1 MLNLILGSSGSGK
14 SYEMMNRIE
23 NAVKSG
29 KDVLVI
35 IPDQFSAEFD
45 RSLYER
51 LGMVLFNRVD
61 ILSFSRTAK
70 DIFIKHGGLKGRYA
84 DDIVKNVMMFRTL
97 TELSE
102 REGLC
107 FYNRQAKS
115 PAFVDSGLD
124 IVKELTVSGI
134 TPEQLTDCAER
145 LDESVRD
152 KAADIALIYSEYCRM
167 MRESGYKDG
176 EGDISEAA
184 KRAARHGYFKGKT
197 VFVDAFKSFTADEI
211 AMLEAI
217 IADSES
223 FSICLT
229 TADKEPKNYSV
240 FDTVNKTVSTLARL
254 AEEHGVS
261 VNKIFLE
268 SQYRFKVPEL
278 AFFSENVLRNRRKK
292 FEGNCNAVQVY
303 RSNDGY
309 GEGDFVCSEIRRL
322 VMEENY
328 KYKDIVVMARRKEL
342 YTSIMES
349 SFERYG
355 IPFYTDENGSA
366 AHKSLFIFVKTALAL
381 AADENAS
388 SEDWLRY
395 MKTGM
400 LGLTEEEI
408 AAVES
413 YCYKWSVEGKMWGEA
428 FPYDDVELGAEP
440 VRERVYE
447 PVRSLRK
454 ACEDTDGK
462 GVCSALL
469 DFFDEVKIFEN
480 INAVYENCNTED
492 AAALEAVREIKQLW
506 DMLCGLLETFNKVL
520 GNTKVTLAEFA
531 EMFSSAVRDIKLSA
545 PPQTLDCVRFV
556 AAHTAR
562 VSEPKIVFIIGA
574 NEGSFPYAE
583 KPSGLFS
590 DRDRLALENV
600 GITLS
605 GGVQDKLAEERF
617 VTCSALSTASEKL
630 YITYALS
637 DVSGKALYPS
647 IVVNQ
652 AVEMFGEDVL
662 TNFEKRGMISFC
674 AAPEAAYYQYV
685 QNYRRNDTDSA
696 SLLAAL
702 KEIPQYADRI
712 KYLRD
717 IEFSAGHVLSPET
730 GKRLFGRSVSL
741 SASRFEDYQKCPFMY
756 YCKKG
761 LALYPPQKIEL
772 DRPSRGNAVHNCL
785 CGILREFDK
794 NTLAKMNR
802 KDIEAAVKRHLKEYY
817 ESDAVGGDYGK
828 TKRYKAAFSRLSD
841 TISDI
846 IERLAAEFAQNE
858 FVPSNFEYTL
868 RHSDGDEEPLKLV
881 TPSGINVYFNG
892 AVDRIDIFEKDGK
905 KYIRIVD
912 YKSGVKEL
920 KFSDLLYGVNMQMLL
935 YLFALTDSSHRGAYS
950 GNIPAGVL
958 YMPARDA
965 VPALDRNSGDDERK
979 KALKDTYRMSGLVL
993 LDDDVITAMEQD
1005 CDGEFIPVKKTAS
1018 GYSAYSKLIG
1028 KKELENLRKYSYE
1041 LLTQTAEAL
1050 HKGKIAA
1057 DPLMDDKGGLPC
1069 AYCDYSSICGNY
1081 PPQRVRAYA
1090 DNAEEQI
1097 REIISEKTASE
1108 NSEGG
1113 ENNESMD

>member
-1 MLNLILGSSGSGK
+1 MLNLILGGAGSGK
-14 SYEMMNRIE
+14 SYEMVNRIE
-23 NAVKSG
+23 AAVKSG
-29 KDVLVI
+29 KYVLVI

-84 DDIVKNVMMFRTL
+84 DDVVKNVMMFRTL
-97 TELSE
+97 AELSE

-107 FYNRQAKS
+107 FYGRQSKS
-115 PAFVDSGLD
+115 PAFVDSCLD
-124 IVKELTVSGI
+124 IVKELTVSGV

-152 KAADIALIYSEYCRM
+152 KAADIALIYSEYCRKM
-167 MRESGYKDG
+167 SESGYKDG

-184 KRAARHGYFKGKT
+184 KRAARFGYFKGKT
-197 VFVDAFKSFTADEI
+197 VFIDAFKSFTADEI
-211 AMLEAI
+211 SMLEAAV
-217 IADSES
+217 ADSES
-223 FSICLT
+223 LSICLT
-229 TADKEPKNYSV
+229 TADREPKNYSV
-240 FDTVNKTVSTLARL
+240 FDTVNKTVRTLIRF
-254 AEEHGVS
+254 AEEHGVE
-261 VNKIFLE
+261 VHKIFLE
-268 SQYRFKVPEL
+268 SNYRFKAAEL

-292 FEGNCNAVQVY
+292 FKGNSKALQVY

-328 KYKDIVVMARRKEL
+328 KYSDIVVMARRKEL
-342 YTSIMES
+342 YGSIMES

-366 AHKSLFIFVKTALAL
+366 AHKSLFIFVKTAVAI
-381 AADENAS
+381 AADENSS

-440 VRERVYE
+440 IRERVYE
-447 PVRSLRK
+447 PVRRLRK

-462 GVCSALL
+462 GVCKAVL
-469 DFFDEVKIFEN
+469 DFFDDVKIFEN
-480 INAVYENCNTED
+480 ISTVYENCHTED

-506 DMLCGLLETFNKVL
+506 DTLCALLETFNKVL
-520 GNTKVTLAEFA
+520 RDTKVTLAEFS
-531 EMFSSAVRDIKLSA
+531 EMFSSAVRDIKISA

-590 DRDRLALENV
+590 DRDRLALESV
-600 GITLS
+600 GVTLS
-605 GGVQDKLAEERF
+605 GSVQDKLAEERF
-617 VTCSALSTASEKL
+617 VTYSALSSASEKL

-662 TNFEKRGMISFC
+662 KTFEKRGMISFC
-674 AAPEAAYYQYV
+674 TAPEAAYYQYV

-702 KEIPQYADRI
+702 TEIPQYADRI

-730 GKRLFGRSVSL
+730 GRGLFGRSVSL

-761 LALYPPQKIEL
+761 LDLYPPQKIEL
-772 DRPSRGNAVHNCL
+772 DRPSRGNAVHSCL

-794 NTLAKMNR
+794 QTLAELNR
-802 KDIEAAVKRHLKEYY
+802 KDIESVVKRHLKEYY

-828 TKRYKAAFSRLSD
+828 TKRYKAAFKRLSD

-858 FVPSNFEYTL
+858 FVPANFEYTL
-868 RHSDGDEEPLKLV
+868 RHADGDEEPLKLV

-905 KYIRIVD
+905 NYIRIVD

-935 YLFALTDSSHRGAYS
+935 YLFALTDSGHKGAYS
-950 GNIPAGVL
+950 GSIPAGVL

-965 VPALDRNSGDDERK
+965 VPALGRSGGDTEKK
-979 KALKDTYRMSGLVL
+979 KALKETYRMSGLVL
-993 LDDDVITAMEQD
+993 MDDGVITAMEKD
-1005 CDGEFIPVKKTAS
+1005 CGGEFIPVKKTTS
-1018 GYSAYSKLIG
+1018 GYAQYSKLIG

-1041 LLTQTAEAL
+1041 LLEQTAESL
-1050 HKGKIAA
+1050 HKGRIAA
-1057 DPLMDDKGGLPC
+1057 DPLMDGKDSLPC
-1069 AYCDYSSICGNY
+1069 NYCDYSAICGNY
-1081 PPQRVRAYA
+1081 PPKRARTYSE
-1090 DNAEEQI
+1090 NAEELMWK
-1097 REIISEKTASE
+1097 IISERNDDE
-1108 NSEGG
+1108 NGEGG
-1113 ENNESMD
+1113 D

>member
-1 MLNLILGSSGSGK
+1 MLNLILGGAGSGK
-14 SYEMMNRIE
+14 SYEMTNRIE
-23 NAVKSG
+23 TAVKSG

-51 LGMVLFNRVD
+51 LGMVLFNRVN
-61 ILSFSRTAK
+61 ILSFSRTAN

-84 DDIVKNVMMFRTL
+84 DDVVKNVMMFRTL

-115 PAFVDSGLD
+115 PAFVDSCLD
-124 IVKELTVSGI
+124 IVKELTVSGV
-134 TPEQLTDCAER
+134 TPERLTDCAER

-167 MRESGYKDG
+167 MQESGYKDG
-176 EGDISEAA
+176 EGDITEAA
-184 KRAARHGYFKGKT
+184 KRAARYGYFKGKT
-197 VFVDAFKSFTADEI
+197 VFADAFKSFTADEI
-211 AMLEAI
+211 AMLEAV

-223 FSICLT
+223 FTICLT
-229 TADKEPKNYSV
+229 TADREPKNYSV
-240 FDTVNKTVSTLARL
+240 FDPVNKTVRAFVRI
-254 AEEHGVS
+254 AGEYGVH
-261 VNKIFLE
+261 VNKIFFE
-268 SQYRFKVPEL
+268 EQRRFKAPEL
-278 AFFSENVLRNRRKK
+278 AFYSENVLRNRRKK
-292 FEGNCNAVQVY
+292 FEGNCKAVQVY
-303 RSNDGY
+303 RSNDSY
-309 GEGDFVCSEIRRL
+309 GEGDFVCSEIGRL
-322 VMEENY
+322 VMEEGY
-328 KYKDIVVMARRKEL
+328 KYSDIVVMARRKEL
-342 YTSIMES
+342 YSSIMES
-349 SFERYG
+349 AFERYG

-366 AHKSLFIFVKTALAL
+366 AHKSLFIFVKTAIAI

-400 LGLTEEEI
+400 LGLTDEEI

-447 PVRSLRK
+447 PVRNLRK
-454 ACEDTDGK
+454 ACENADGK
-462 GVCSALL
+462 MICAALL
-469 DFFDEVKIFEN
+469 NFFDEVKIFDN
-480 INAVYENCNTED
+480 IGAVYESCNTED

-506 DMLCGLLETFNKVL
+506 DTLCGLLETLNKAL
-520 GNTKVTLAEFA
+520 CGTSVTLAEFSDI
-531 EMFSSAVRDIKLSA
+531 FSSAVRDIKLSS

-583 KPSGLFS
+583 KPSGLLC
-590 DRDRLALENV
+590 DRDRLALENA
-600 GITLS
+600 GMILS
-605 GGVQDKLAEERF
+605 GGAQDKLAEERF
-617 VTCSALSTASEKL
+617 VTYSALSEASERL

-637 DVSGKALYPS
+637 DVTGKALYPS
-647 IVVNQ
+647 IAVNQ
-652 AVEMFGEDVL
+652 AVEMFGEEIVGA
-662 TNFEKRGMISFC
+662 FEKRGILSFC
-674 AAPEAAYYQYV
+674 TTPEAAYYQYV
-685 QNYRRNDTDSA
+685 QNYRRNDASSA
-696 SLLAAL
+696 SLLVAL
-702 KEIPQYADRI
+702 RKIPEYSERI
-712 KYLRD
+712 KYLHD
-717 IEFSAGHVLSPET
+717 IEFSAGHALSPEM
-730 GKRLFGRSVSL
+730 GKRLFGKSVHL
-741 SASRFEDYQKCPFMY
+741 SASRFEDYQKCPFIY

-761 LALYPPQKIEL
+761 LDLYPPQKIEL
-772 DRPSRGNAVHNCL
+772 DRPSRGNAVHSCL

-794 NTLAKMNR
+794 NAVVNMNR
-802 KDIEAAVKRHLKEYY
+802 KEIEAAVKKHLKEYY

-828 TKRYKAAFSRLSD
+828 TRRYKAAFSRLSS

-846 IERLAAEFAQNE
+846 LERLAAEFAQNE

-868 RHSDGDEEPLKLV
+868 RRGDGDEEPLKLV
-881 TPSGINVYFNG
+881 TPNGINVYFSG

-905 KYIRIVD
+905 KYIRVVD

-935 YLFALTDSSHRGAYS
+935 YLFALTDSGHKGIYS
-950 GNIPAGVL
+950 DSIPAGVL

-965 VPALDRNSGDDERK
+965 APNLDRDSGEEDKE

-993 LDDDVITAMEQD
+993 LDDGVITAMERE
-1005 CDGEFIPVKKTAS
+1005 CGGEFIPVKKTKS
-1018 GYSAYSKLIG
+1018 GYAAYSKLIG
-1028 KKELENLRKYSYE
+1028 ERELENLRKYSYE
-1041 LLTQTAEAL
+1041 LLEQTAEAL

-1057 DPLMDDKGGLPC
+1057 DPLIDENGGLPC
-1069 AYCDYSSICGNY
+1069 AYCDYSSVCGNY
-1081 PPQRVRAYA
+1081 PPERFRVYD
-1090 DNAEEQI
+1090 DNAEEKI
-1097 REIISEKTASE
+1097 REIISDKT
-1108 NSEGG
+1108 EGG
-1113 ENNESMD
+1113 NSNEQLD

>member
-1 MLNLILGSSGSGK
+1 MLNLILGGAGCGK
-14 SYEMMNRIE
+14 SFEMVNRIE
-23 NAVKSG
+23 TAVKDG

-84 DDIVKNVMMFRTL
+84 DDVVKNVMMFHTL
-97 TELSE
+97 AELSE

-107 FYNRQAKS
+107 FYGRQAKS
-115 PAFVDSGLD
+115 PGFVDSGLD
-124 IVKELTVSGI
+124 IVKELTVSGV

-152 KAADIALIYSEYCRM
+152 KAADIALIYSEYCRKM
-167 MRESGYKDG
+167 SESGYKDG

-184 KRAARHGYFKGKT
+184 KRAARFGYFKGKT
-197 VFVDAFKSFTADEI
+197 VFADSFKSFTADEV
-211 AMLEAI
+211 AMLEAV

-229 TADKEPKNYSV
+229 TADREPKNYSV
-240 FDTVNKTVSTLARL
+240 FDTVNKTVRTLTRL
-254 AEEHGVS
+254 AEEHGVKAH
-261 VNKIFLE
+261 KIFLE
-268 SQYRFKVPEL
+268 NNYRFKAAEL

-292 FEGNCNAVQVY
+292 FEGDCKAVRVY
-303 RSNDGY
+303 CSNDGY

-322 VMEENY
+322 VMEKGY
-328 KYKDIVVMARRKEL
+328 KYSDIVVMARRKEL
-342 YTSIMES
+342 YSSIMES

-366 AHKSLFIFVKTALAL
+366 AHKSLFIFVKTAIVL

-413 YCYKWSVEGKMWGEA
+413 YCYKWSVEGKMWGEV

-447 PVRSLRK
+447 PVRRLRA

-462 GVCSALL
+462 GLCKAVL
-469 DFFDEVKIFEN
+469 DFFDDVKVFEN
-480 INAVYENCNTED
+480 ISTLYENCNTED

-506 DMLCGLLETFNKVL
+506 DALCTLLETFNKVI
-520 GNTKVTLAEFA
+520 GETKVTLAEFS
-531 EMFSSAVRDIKLSA
+531 EMFSSAVRDIKISA

-583 KPSGLFS
+583 KPSGLLC
-590 DRDRLALENV
+590 DRDRLALESV
-600 GITLS
+600 GVTLS

-617 VTCSALSTASEKL
+617 VTVSALSAASERL
-630 YITYALS
+630 YISYALS
-637 DVSGKALYPS
+637 DVTGRALYPS
-647 IVVNQ
+647 IAVNQ
-652 AVEMFGEDVL
+652 AAEMFGEDVISD
-662 TNFEKRGMISFC
+662 FEKRGMIPFC
-674 AAPEAAYYQYV
+674 SAPEAAYYQYV
-685 QNYRRNDTDSA
+685 QNYRRNDSDSA

-730 GKRLFGRSVSL
+730 GRQLFGRSVFL

-761 LALYPPQKIEL
+761 LDLYPPQKIEL
-772 DRPSRGNAVHNCL
+772 DRPSRGNAVHSCL
-785 CGILREFDK
+785 CGILKEFDK
-794 NTLAKMNR
+794 HTLAEMQR
-802 KDIEAAVKRHLKEYY
+802 TDIESAVKKHLKEYY

-841 TISDI
+841 TVSDI
-846 IERLAAEFAQNE
+846 IERLAAEFAQSD
-858 FVPSNFEYTL
+858 FAPSNFEYTL
-868 RHSDGDEEPLKLV
+868 RRADGDEEPLKLV
-881 TPSGINVYFNG
+881 SPSGINVYFSG
-892 AVDRIDIFEKDGK
+892 AVDRVDIFERDGK

-935 YLFALTDSSHRGAYS
+935 YLFALTDGSHNGAYS
-950 GNIPAGVL
+950 GSIPAGVL

-965 VPALDRNSGDDERK
+965 VPAIDRSGGEDERK

-993 LDDDVITAMEQD
+993 MDDGVITAMERD
-1005 CDGEFIPVKKTAS
+1005 CGGEFIPVKKTSS
-1018 GYSAYSKLIG
+1018 GYAAYSKLIG
-1028 KKELENLRKYSYE
+1028 KRELENLRKYSYE
-1041 LLTQTAEAL
+1041 LLMQTAEAM

-1057 DPLMDDKGGLPC
+1057 DPLMDGKGGLPC
-1069 AYCDYSSICGNY
+1069 EYCDYSSICGNY
-1081 PPQRVRAYA
+1081 PPERAREYA
-1090 DNAEEQI
+1090 ENAEELM
-1097 REIISEKTASE
+1097 REIISEKTD
-1108 NSEGG
+1108 G
-1113 ENNESMD
+1113 ENGEGDDEN

>member
-1 MLNLILGSSGSGK
+1 MLNLILGGAGCGK
-14 SYEMMNRIE
+14 SFEMVNRIE
-23 NAVKSG
+23 TAVKDG

-84 DDIVKNVMMFRTL
+84 DDVVKNVMMFRTL
-97 TELSE
+97 AELSE

-107 FYNRQAKS
+107 FYGRQAKS
-115 PAFVDSGLD
+115 PLFVDSGLD

-152 KAADIALIYSEYCRM
+152 KAADIALIYSEYCRKM
-167 MRESGYKDG
+167 SESGYKDG

-184 KRAARHGYFKGKT
+184 KRAARFGYFKGKT
-197 VFVDAFKSFTADEI
+197 VFADSFKSFTADEI
-211 AMLEAI
+211 AMLEAV

-240 FDTVNKTVSTLARL
+240 FDTVNKTVRTLTRL
-254 AEEHGVS
+254 AEEHGVK
-261 VNKIFLE
+261 VHKIFLE
-268 SQYRFKVPEL
+268 NNYRFKAAEL
-278 AFFSENVLRNRRKK
+278 AFFSKNVLRNRRKK
-292 FEGNCNAVQVY
+292 FEGDCKALQVY

-322 VMEENY
+322 VMEEGY
-328 KYKDIVVMARRKEL
+328 RYSDIVVMARRKEL
-342 YTSIMES
+342 YSSIMES

-366 AHKSLFIFVKTALAL
+366 AHKSLFIFVKTAIAL

-413 YCYKWSVEGKMWGEA
+413 YCYKWSVDGKMWGEN

-447 PVRSLRK
+447 PVRRLRT
-454 ACEDTDGK
+454 ACENADGK
-462 GVCSALL
+462 TVCAALL
-469 DFFDEVKIFEN
+469 RFFDEVGIFRN
-480 INAVYENCNTED
+480 ISMMYENCRTED

-506 DMLCGLLETFNKVL
+506 DTLCMLLETFNKVL
-520 GNTKVTLAEFA
+520 GETKVTLAEFS
-531 EMFSSAVRDIKLSA
+531 EMFSSAVRDIKISA

-562 VSEPKIVFIIGA
+562 VFEPKTVFIIGA

-583 KPSGLFS
+583 KTSGLLC
-590 DRDRLALENV
+590 DRDRLALESV

-617 VTCSALSTASEKL
+617 VTYSALSSASERL

-647 IVVNQ
+647 IAVNQ
-652 AVEMFGEDVL
+652 AVEMLGESVSVS
-662 TNFEKRGMISFC
+662 FEQRGLLSFC
-674 AAPEAAYYQYV
+674 SSPEAAYYQYV

-696 SLLAAL
+696 NLLAAL
-702 KEIPQYADRI
+702 KEIPEYSEKI
-712 KYLRD
+712 NYLRG
-717 IEFSAGHVLSPET
+717 IEFSAGHSLSPET
-730 GKRLFGRSVSL
+730 GRRLFGRSVSL

-761 LALYPPQKIEL
+761 LDLYPPQKIEL
-772 DRPSRGNAVHNCL
+772 DRPSRGNAIHSCL

-794 NTLAKMNR
+794 QTLSGMNR
-802 KDIEAAVKRHLKEYY
+802 KDIESAVKKHLKEYY

-828 TKRYKAAFSRLSD
+828 TKRYRAAFSRLSS
-841 TISDI
+841 TVSDI

-858 FVPSNFEYTL
+858 FVPSDFEYTL
-868 RHSDGDEEPLKLV
+868 RRDDGDEGPLKLV
-881 TPSGINVYFNG
+881 SENGINVYFSG

-935 YLFALTDSSHRGAYS
+935 YLFALTDGGHKGSYS
-950 GNIPAGVL
+950 GSIPAGVL

-965 VPALDRNSGDDERK
+965 ASALERNDGEADRE
-979 KALKDTYRMSGLVL
+979 KALRETYRMSGLVL
-993 LDDDVITAMEQD
+993 MDDRVITAMEHN
-1005 CDGEFIPVKKTAS
+1005 CGGEFIPVKKTAS
-1018 GYSAYSKLIG
+1018 GYTSYSKLISER
-1028 KKELENLRKYSYE
+1028 ELENLRRYSYE
-1041 LLTQTAEAL
+1041 LLKHTAENL
-1050 HKGKIAA
+1050 HKGIIAA
-1057 DPLMDDKGGLPC
+1057 DPLMDGKGGLPC
-1069 AYCDYSSICGNY
+1069 DYCDYSAICGNY
-1081 PPQRVRAYA
+1081 PPERVRAYA
-1090 DNAEEQI
+1090 DNAEELM
-1097 REIISEKTASE
+1097 REIISEKTDGK

-1113 ENNESMD
+1113 DENERLD